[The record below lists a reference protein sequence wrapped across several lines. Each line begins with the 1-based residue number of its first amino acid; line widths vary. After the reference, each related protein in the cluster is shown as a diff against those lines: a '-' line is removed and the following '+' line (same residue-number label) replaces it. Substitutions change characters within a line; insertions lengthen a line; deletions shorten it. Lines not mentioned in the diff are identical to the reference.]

1 MKKLICLLLIT
12 ISPVFGATPDK
23 PDKIA
28 QGDNFGVWASKINE
42 FQDIYYTNVAN
53 WFAESAATSNKFIG
67 MAVATSNEMYS
78 VYIAA
83 SNQLAIAS
91 GLPTIIAATNDIY
104 NTIAATSNTLN
115 TLIGSTTTPLAE
127 RLDLVEA
134 NKPDFVGSGSDG
146 NVVAYSGSGLYD
158 TGYSADNFG
167 WQVGYTNVSQILSSV
182 GKPNGIARLDENG
195 KIDATLVESLYIT
208 FSGGPATDRSL

>member
-1 MKKLICLLLIT
+1 MKKLICLLLIIT
-12 ISPVFGATPDK
+12 SPVFGATPDK

-91 GLPTIIAATNDIY
+91 GLPAITAMTNDIY
-104 NTIAATSNTLN
+104 TTINVTSNTLN
-115 TLIGSTTTPLAE
+115 NLIGSTTTPLAD
-127 RLDLVEA
+127 RLDSVEGKLTFTSET
-134 NKPDFVGSGSDG
+134 NG
-146 NVVAYSGSGLYD
+146 VVAAISGGAVVD
-158 TGYSADNFG
+158 TGLLLDNFY
-167 WQVGYTNVSQILSSV
+167 WQAGVTNLSQMASFVAS
-182 GKPNGIARLDENG
+182 GNQPNAYAALDENG
-195 KIDATLVESLYIT
+195 KIDETVIPTIVIVYT
-208 FSGGPATDRSL
+208 GGEIQ